1 MASSRDNGASLMCGA
16 KSLTLNGGVFF
27 ALLMLAEDRRHQ
39 RRSPLGTHHDIE
51 RSVLLTVLEPNQK
64 FPATHP
70 LLSLCDGAA
79 ADAIHHQFA
88 PEFILAG

>member
-1 MASSRDNGASLMCGA
+1 MWCKVTNLERRRVLCLIDVSQ
-16 KSLTLNGGVFF
+16 
-27 ALLMLAEDRRHQ
+27 DRSHH
-39 RRSPLGTHHDIE
+39 RRPPLGTHHNVE

-79 ADAIHHQFA
+79 ADAVHHQFA

>member
-1 MASSRDNGASLMCGA
+1 MWCKVANLKRGRVLCLIDVSQNRS
-16 KSLTLNGGVFF
+16 
-27 ALLMLAEDRRHQ
+27 HQ
-39 RRSPLGTHHDIE
+39 RSPPLGTHHDIE

-70 LLSLCDGAA
+70 LLSHCDGAA
-79 ADAIHHQFA
+79 ADAVHHQFA

>member
-27 ALLMLAEDRRHQ
+27 ALLMLARQ
-39 RRSPLGTHHDIE
+39 TPPATPPLGTHHDVE

-79 ADAIHHQFA
+79 ADAVHHQFA

>member
-1 MASSRDNGASLMCGA
+1 MCGA

-27 ALLMLAEDRRHQ
+27 ALLMLARTDATSEGP
-39 RRSPLGTHHDIE
+39 PLGTHHDIE

-79 ADAIHHQFA
+79 TDAVHHQFA

>member
-1 MASSRDNGASLMCGA
+1 MQVGGKVTNLEKWSAWSLIDV
-16 KSLTLNGGVFF
+16 SQ
-27 ALLMLAEDRRHQ
+27 DRRHQ
-39 RRSPLGTHHDIE
+39 RRPPLGTHHDIE

>member
-27 ALLMLAEDRRHQ
+27 ALLMLARQ
-39 RRSPLGTHHDIE
+39 KPPAKPPLCTHHDIE
-51 RSVLLTVLEPNQK
+51 RSILLTVLEPNQK

-79 ADAIHHQFA
+79 ADAVHHQFA